1 MQQRRN
7 KDRQM
12 GGPHLGGR
20 RVAKDEFIVSQPL
33 AGDSWGENAIFLV

>member
-1 MQQRRN
+1 
-7 KDRQM
+7 M
-12 GGPHLGGR
+12 GGSHLGGG